1 MKKQIKILHIAKFF
15 LLLMMIIPG
24 CKKKT
29 DTPRID
35 TEVWDIDKN
44 GIPKFV
50 STNYIELSK
59 IYRISKYRSSIG
71 HDYSDAFEHC
81 RSMKHYF
88 QPKDSLDWSMVKI
101 ISPVSGKI
109 TRVESEWAGIK
120 IEIASNDYPAFRFT
134 IFHVNL
140 IPNRQVGDPV
150 LAGESLGTHIGTQ
163 TMSDISVMVND
174 PTHQGRLVSYFD
186 VITEDVF
193 NEYITRGAN
202 ARTNLII
209 SKALRDANPL
219 ICNGDV
225 FVVSDTLENWVTL
238 N

>member
-1 MKKQIKILHIAKFF
+1 
-15 LLLMMIIPG
+15 
-24 CKKKT
+24 
-29 DTPRID
+29 
-35 TEVWDIDKN
+35 
-44 GIPKFV
+44 
-50 STNYIELSK
+50 
-59 IYRISKYRSSIG
+59 
-71 HDYSDAFEHC
+71 
-81 RSMKHYF
+81 
-88 QPKDSLDWSMVKI
+88 
-101 ISPVSGKI
+101 
-109 TRVESEWAGIK
+109 
-120 IEIASNDYPAFRFT
+120 
-134 IFHVNL
+134 
-140 IPNRQVGDPV
+140 
-150 LAGESLGTHIGTQ
+150 
-163 TMSDISVMVND
+163 MSDISVMVND